1 MIVGFKRGNRYTYT
15 NNTGVAIAS
24 SQLQILSPGPTT
36 GFVGIAITSIAI
48 GASGELAIGGGDE
61 RVVSPIAKRVGE
73 AFTDGQ
79 ILYWDPFNLWL
90 TGTSGTNTRCG
101 RSYGVFNSA
110 ATTAALIL
118 NA

>member
-1 MIVGFKRGNRYTYT
+1 MNVGFKRGNRYSYT
-15 NNTGVAIAS
+15 NSTGVAIAN
-24 SQLQILSPGPTT
+24 SQLVILSPGPTT
-36 GFVGIAITSIAI
+36 GFIGIAITSIAI
-48 GASGELAIGGGDE
+48 AGSGELAIGGGDE
-61 RVVSPIAKRVGE
+61 RVVSIAKKVGE

-79 ILYWDPFNLWL
+79 ILYWDPFNQWL
-90 TGTSGTNTRCG
+90 TGTSGSNTRSG